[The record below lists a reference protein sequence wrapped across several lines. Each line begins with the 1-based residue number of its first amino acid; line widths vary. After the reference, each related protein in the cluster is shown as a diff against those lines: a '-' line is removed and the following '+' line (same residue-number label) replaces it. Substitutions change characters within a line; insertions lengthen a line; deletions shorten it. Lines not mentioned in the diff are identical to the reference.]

1 MILASKYICNYVK
14 DLLGYMN
21 ICHRNDV
28 QIMNCGKFN
37 YTFYPKVSTSLNL
50 SPALKKETITNVQ
63 SGKNIFENTFWF
75 ITMGSKIPS
84 ARAVTIQFHISSLAS
99 K

>member
-37 YTFYPKVSTSLNL
+37 YTFYPKVSTSLDL
-50 SPALKKETITNVQ
+50 SPLKKETITHNQCCVE
-63 SGKNIFENTFWF
+63 KIFFENTFWL
-75 ITMGSKIPS
+75 T
-84 ARAVTIQFHISSLAS
+84 T
-99 K
+99 